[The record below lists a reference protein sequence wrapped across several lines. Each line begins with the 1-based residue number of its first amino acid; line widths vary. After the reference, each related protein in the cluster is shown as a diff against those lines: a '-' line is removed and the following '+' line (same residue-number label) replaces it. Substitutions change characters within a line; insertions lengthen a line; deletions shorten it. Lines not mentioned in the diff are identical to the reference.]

1 MLKAARK
8 LVADQNAV
16 RLNAR
21 MSNHMKKSDDN
32 FEEIEVERR
41 ISNKVVAP
49 TELQEQTVRFE
60 RMSSRM
66 KLDMQSSSKKCAQV
80 RT

>member
-1 MLKAARK
+1 MRAARTM
-8 LVADQNAV
+8 VANQSAA

-21 MSNHMKKSDDN
+21 MSNHMKKSDDV
-32 FEEIEVERR
+32 FEEIQVERR
-41 ISNKVVAP
+41 ISNKIAAP

-66 KLDMQSSSKKCAQV
+66 KLDIQASSKKCAQV
-80 RT
+80 RN